1 MCQVLG
7 FTAVNAKGSH
17 DSEMSRAN
25 RLNRIKKSGQGERVP
40 RDEMVNGR
48 DSQAVRRRS
57 YRLSLFFI
65 GFPPF
70 RNSRQPA
77 CQGSTAGISLING
90 TNTHGMLM
98 GSMGYEWDMNSQ

>member
-57 YRLSLFFI
+57 
-65 GFPPF
+65 
-70 RNSRQPA
+70 RQPA